1 MRISDWSSDVCSS
14 DLAAILV
21 GVYDGAGI
29 GIHFEHRHLQHA
41 PGFWAERQERAVGLA
56 ALWSERR
63 QHNVLYRLVVAQHL
77 QQRGIEAA
85 GGVPVGRRLEL
96 VLETEGVEEAAQAR
110 IVVVP
115 EALVLAEG
123 IG

>member
-1 MRISDWSSDVCSS
+1 MQLAQAADDRRL

-21 GVYDGAGI
+21 GVDDGAGI

-96 VLETEGVEEAAQAR
+96 VLETEGVERSE
-110 IVVVP
+110 
-115 EALVLAEG
+115 EHTSE
-123 IG
+123 